1 MVDRSGTGGRRGP
14 RASGQQV
21 LARVV
26 DHGCEQL
33 EDHVGPL
40 PETLARRVRRLI
52 GDVVPCAGTV
62 HLLCP
67 ECHDRGKIAFQCDGG
82 CPLCKGVSARAGPRL
97 DRLIPRVPVR
107 HWVLSLPHRLR
118 ERLAEDPGLARKV
131 GRVFVTT
138 IFRFVRETARLK
150 LDITGPTQCGC
161 VSVTQRCGAALNL
174 DVHFHALVLDG
185 VYVVGEDGEP
195 VFHPIPDPESDEV
208 AWVAEQVRVSVMQLF
223 EKHGSGSKQERAL
236 LRQIQSASV
245 RHEVATGPRAGKRVR
260 RIKEGEV
267 AVARQRDGQGVD
279 GFRVHAG
286 RPVREQE
293 NLERLCRYVT
303 RPPIDLDALEERRDG
318 RIRYRLRR
326 PFSDGTTHVEFDAA
340 ELVERLAALVPAGP
354 LCQVSY
360 HGALA
365 PGAAVRWQI
374 VPGPV
379 QQRLPLPPAQ
389 MRRDRRAVARE
400 KKRPARA
407 RQPAEPESAIRCR
420 RCDSPMLIVAVED
433 ATDSTRDE

>member
-1 MVDRSGTGGRRGP
+1 
-14 RASGQQV
+14 V
-21 LARVV
+21 LAKVV

-33 EDHVGPL
+33 ESHVGPL

-52 GDVVPCAGTV
+52 GDIVPCSGTV

-67 ECHDRGKIAFQCDGG
+67 SCHERGRIEFQCDGG
-82 CPLCKGVSARAGPRL
+82 CPLCNGVSARAGPRL

-107 HWVLSLPHRLR
+107 HWVLSLPQRVR
-118 ERLAEDPGLARKV
+118 EILADDPDLARKV
-131 GRVFVTT
+131 GRVFVAT
-138 IFRFVRETARLK
+138 IFRFVREMARLK
-150 LDITGPTQCGC
+150 LGIAGPTQCGC

-174 DVHFHALVLDG
+174 DIHFHALVLDG

-195 VFHPIPDPESDEV
+195 VFHPIPDPEPEEV
-208 AWVAEQVRVSVMQLF
+208 AWVAEQVRAAVVALF
-223 EKHGSGSKQERAL
+223 EKDGRGSKKERTL

-260 RIKEGEV
+260 RIKEKEV
-267 AVARQRDGQGVD
+267 AIARHREGQNVD

-286 RPVREQE
+286 SPVREQE

-303 RPPIDLDALEERRDG
+303 RPPIDLDALEEGADG

-389 MRRDRRAVARE
+389 MRRKRRAAWRE
-400 KKRPARA
+400 KKKPARA
-407 RQPAEPESAIRCR
+407 RHSTEPESSIRCR

-433 ATDSTRDE
+433 ATDGGRSR